1 MRFSRSMLTRAGVG
15 LAVGAI
21 LTTGSVL
28 AEPAAGP
35 VAPPP
40 VPALDSPLQ
49 LGSVSVEGNKRIA
62 SADILAAFGYHD
74 GQNVTRAKL
83 ADAQKQVAT
92 LYQSRGVGADLGEQL
107 HISANKVDVKLLMRE
122 HDQRTAEAGTAG
134 LIVDKVA
141 FEGNRKVPTPALAAA
156 TTLQDGAA
164 ISDQALAAD
173 EVAIE
178 KVYRENKL
186 GAQIQPQVVYPNHD
200 NHLVL
205 VWQIREQ
212 SPRSDGE

>member
-1 MRFSRSMLTRAGVG
+1 M
-15 LAVGAI
+15 
-21 LTTGSVL
+21 
-28 AEPAAGP
+28 
-35 VAPPP
+35 
-40 VPALDSPLQ
+40 
-49 LGSVSVEGNKRIA
+49 
-62 SADILAAFGYHD
+62 
-74 GQNVTRAKL
+74 
-83 ADAQKQVAT
+83 
-92 LYQSRGVGADLGEQL
+92 
-107 HISANKVDVKLLMRE
+107 
-122 HDQRTAEAGTAG
+122 
-134 LIVDKVA
+134 DKVA